1 MATCGVSMATKYK
14 DSQSRWFT
22 IGLFKEFSG
31 NKDTV
36 LFTTEEARQLYLS
49 CDDITGYTFANE
61 HLGGWK
67 HWLALHTSPKIEPL
81 IKEWEEELEVRKK
94 SNALRSI
101 ETIAKGEKGYQ
112 AAKFLVDGGWK
123 EKKVGRTTKEAI
135 KKAARVES
143 KIYDEFKGS
152 ITKIK

>member
-1 MATCGVSMATKYK
+1 MITKFK
-14 DSQSRWFT
+14 DIQGRWFT

-36 LFTTEEARQLYLS
+36 LFTVEEARQHYLS

-61 HLGGWK
+61 HLGGWQ
-67 HWLALHTSPKIEPL
+67 HWLQLHTSPKIEPL
-81 IKEWEEELEVRKK
+81 IKEWEEELEIRKK
-94 SNALRSI
+94 SKNLRHI
-101 ETIAKGEKGYQ
+101 ETLAEGEKGYQ

-123 EKKVGRTTKEAI
+123 ERKVGRTTKDAI
-135 KKAARVES
+135 KREARVHS